1 MDLEEKRS
9 QILGS
14 MVEGQY
20 AITKQHIYQITIKT
34 LTMFFDNDV
43 PMETRLEK
51 LNQHGGAQGVL
62 KATGSDDRTGIM
74 GDERDIKRR
83 QSFFGPNKKPKPQ
96 LPPFWES
103 FKDAVDDRIIL
114 TAAIF
119 AVLTM
124 LTGLIYDP
132 SGMVDGIAILI
143 SLLLLIM
150 ITSCN
155 DWRKDTKFVEL
166 QQLGAQETITTIR
179 GKNGNTET
187 TSVWK
192 LVVGDVIY
200 LKAGDNIP
208 ADCILLSSNNL
219 VCDETY
225 HEGHDAEVQKGDADP
240 FLFAEANILSG
251 TCKAFVCA
259 VGDAS
264 SRGPLAQKLKTS
276 GDTPLETKLQ
286 TLSKSFTFI
295 GIIASLVI
303 LITSIIILIIQASA
317 SDDLGGSA
325 FMVKLVDCFTM
336 SLILIIVAIPE
347 GLALTV
353 GVSLAYSVMKMYYK
367 DKILVQDLNKPE
379 VLGQIE
385 EIITGKTGTMTTED
399 MKVDKFYA
407 QSVMIENSR
416 INTLVHCTQVS
427 EDVKMRLK
435 ENITYNTGARI
446 EMSEDA

>member
-34 LTMFFDNDV
+34 LTMFFDNNV
-43 PMETRLEK
+43 PLETRLEK
-51 LNQHGGAQGVL
+51 LSQHGGAQGVL
-62 KATGSDDRTGIM
+62 KATGSDERTGIM

-96 LPPFWES
+96 LPPFLES
-103 FKDAVDDRIIL
+103 FKDAIDDRIIL

-119 AVLTM
+119 ALLT
-124 LTGLIYDP
+124 LLVGLIYDP
-132 SGMVDGIAILI
+132 TGAIDGIAILM
-143 SLLLLIM
+143 SLLLM
-150 ITSCN
+150 VFITSCN
-155 DWRKDTKFVEL
+155 DWKKDTKFVEL
-166 QQLGAQETITTIR
+166 QQLGAQETVTTIR

-225 HEGHDAEVQKGDADP
+225 HEGHGAEVQKGDQDP
-240 FLFAEANILSG
+240 FLFAEANILTG

-259 VGDAS
+259 VGDRS
-264 SRGPLAQKLKTS
+264 SRGAIAQKYKTS

-286 TLSKSFTFI
+286 TLSKTFTFI
-295 GIIASLVI
+295 GILASLVI
-303 LITSIIILIIQASA
+303 LITSIVILIIQASA
-317 SDDLGGSA
+317 SDDLGGAA

-336 SLILIIVAIPE
+336 ALILIMVAIPE

-353 GVSLAYSVMKMYYK
+353 GVSLAYSVM
-367 DKILVQDLNKPE
+367 
-379 VLGQIE
+379 
-385 EIITGKTGTMTTED
+385 
-399 MKVDKFYA
+399 
-407 QSVMIENSR
+407 
-416 INTLVHCTQVS
+416 
-427 EDVKMRLK
+427 
-435 ENITYNTGARI
+435 
-446 EMSEDA
+446 